1 MAKKQ
6 FKAESK
12 RLLDMMINSIYTH
25 NEIFLRELISNAS
38 DAIDKLYYK
47 KITENETGLSRDDF
61 AIKIETDKEKR
72 LLRISDNGIGMSKSE
87 LEDNLGTIAKSGSL
101 MFKSQESE
109 TEDSK
114 KAMEDI
120 DIIGQFGVGFY
131 SAFMVADSISVIS
144 KAYGEEKA
152 YIWESHGVDG
162 YTVKE
167 NERQDTGTEV
177 TLHIKPNTEEENYDK
192 YLEEYTIAGLV
203 KKYSDYVRY
212 PIKMMM
218 ETPNPKAGGEDEDKN
233 EDAEPK
239 MIMQEKTLNSMVPLW
254 KRNKNDITKEE
265 YDSFYRD
272 KFFDFVEPAKV
283 IHSSVEGVTSYTALM
298 FIPKNQPY
306 DYYMKDYKKGLKLY
320 SSGVM
325 IMENCSELLPDC
337 FGFVKG
343 LVDSQ
348 DLSLNISR
356 EILQHDRQ
364 LKAIARRL
372 EKKIQSELLALLN
385 NDRQTYE
392 EFYQSFGLT
401 LKFGVYNDY
410 GQKKELLQDL
420 LLFHSSKE
428 NKLVTLKE
436 YIERMK
442 DGQQHIYFASGESIA
457 KIDKMPQ
464 TEVLKEKGFEIL
476 YLTENVDEFALRM
489 MMNYDGKDFKSV
501 SDGDLDLSTSE
512 EEKEKTKQKEEEM
525 KELLSFMKDSLEGKV
540 KEVKLSERLKSHPVC
555 LSTGSGLSIEME
567 KVINSMPVGE
577 EKVSAEKILEINK
590 DHEVLDVIKKTF
602 DVGDIDKVKLYTNLL
617 YNQAL
622 LIEGMTVED
631 PIEFSNNVCS
641 LIK

>member
-239 MIMQEKTLNSMVPLW
+239 MIMREKTLNSMVPLW

-489 MMNYDGKDFKSV
+489 MMNYDGEDFKSV

>member
-131 SAFMVADSISVIS
+131 SAFMVSDSISVIS

-265 YDSFYRD
+265 YNSFYRD

-489 MMNYDGKDFKSV
+489 MMNYDSKDFKSV

>member
-1 MAKKQ
+1 
-6 FKAESK
+6 
-12 RLLDMMINSIYTH
+12 
-25 NEIFLRELISNAS
+25 
-38 DAIDKLYYK
+38 
-47 KITENETGLSRDDF
+47 
-61 AIKIETDKEKR
+61 
-72 LLRISDNGIGMSKSE
+72 MSKKLKRIFSVV
-87 LEDNLGTIAKSGSL
+87 LFSFGTIAKSGSL
-101 MFKSQESE
+101 IFKSQESE

-177 TLHIKPNTEEENYDK
+177 TLHIKPNTEEENHDK

-392 EFYQSFGLT
+392 EFYKSFGLT

-436 YIERMK
+436 YTERMK

-602 DVGDIDKVKLYTNLL
+602 DAGDIDKVKLYTNLL

>member
-131 SAFMVADSISVIS
+131 SAFMVSDSISVIS

-167 NERQDTGTEV
+167 NERQETGTEV

-272 KFFDFVEPAKV
+272 KFFDFAEPAKV

-385 NDRQTYE
+385 NYRQTYE
-392 EFYQSFGLT
+392 EFYKSFGLT

-436 YIERMK
+436 YTERMK

-501 SDGDLDLSTSE
+501 SDGDLDLSISE

-602 DVGDIDKVKLYTNLL
+602 DAGDIDKVKLYTNLL

>member
-109 TEDSK
+109 TEDNK

-131 SAFMVADSISVIS
+131 SAFMVSDSISVIS

-167 NERQDTGTEV
+167 NERQETGTEV

-392 EFYQSFGLT
+392 EFYKSFGLT

-602 DVGDIDKVKLYTNLL
+602 DAGDIDKVKLYTNLL

>member
-436 YIERMK
+436 YTERMK

-602 DVGDIDKVKLYTNLL
+602 DAGDIDKVKLYTNLL

-622 LIEGMTVED
+622 LIEGMRVED

>member
-131 SAFMVADSISVIS
+131 SAFMVSDSISVIS

-218 ETPNPKAGGEDEDKN
+218 QTPNPKAGGEDEDKN

-392 EFYQSFGLT
+392 EFYKSFGLT

-489 MMNYDGKDFKSV
+489 MMNYDDKDFKSV

>member
-109 TEDSK
+109 TEDNK

-167 NERQDTGTEV
+167 NERQETGTEV

-602 DVGDIDKVKLYTNLL
+602 DAGDIDKVKLYTNLL

>member
-131 SAFMVADSISVIS
+131 SAFMVSDSISVIS

-167 NERQDTGTEV
+167 NERQETGTEV

-218 ETPNPKAGGEDEDKN
+218 ETPNPKAGGEDEDEN

-239 MIMQEKTLNSMVPLW
+239 MIRQEKTLNSMVPLW

-489 MMNYDGKDFKSV
+489 MMNYDSKDFKSV

>member
-131 SAFMVADSISVIS
+131 SAFMVSDSISVIS

-167 NERQDTGTEV
+167 NERQETGTEV

-218 ETPNPKAGGEDEDKN
+218 ETPNPKAGGEDKDKN

-436 YIERMK
+436 YTERMK

-602 DVGDIDKVKLYTNLL
+602 DAGDIDKVKLYTNLL

>member
-167 NERQDTGTEV
+167 NERQETGTEV

-218 ETPNPKAGGEDEDKN
+218 ETPNPKAGGEDKDKN

-489 MMNYDGKDFKSV
+489 MMNYDDKDFKSV